1 MCIPVPVL
9 YASPGSYSFTFEVD
23 SDEVVTSG
31 DVNLTDPQR
40 RIGSMEDS
48 MEAAI
53 QITGL
58 LMGAGFF
65 LQIAGSATR
74 RKYQSP

>member
-1 MCIPVPVL
+1 MAHL
-9 YASPGSYSFTFEVD
+9 A
-23 SDEVVTSG
+23 
-31 DVNLTDPQR
+31 DPQR

-58 LMGAGFF
+58 LIEAEFF
-65 LQIAGSATR
+65 LQIAGSARR
-74 RKYQSP
+74 RKCR